1 MFGVGST
8 IFLHLRHWYNVC
20 YCCMVECLHIGQA
33 LYYFFSLMPA
43 IEIKS
48 SEYIV
53 FYVSEDISFSYEI
66 VRLEYFI

>member
-1 MFGVGST
+1 
-8 IFLHLRHWYNVC
+8 
-20 YCCMVECLHIGQA
+20 MVECLHIGQD
-33 LYYFFSLMPA
+33 LYYFFSLMSA